1 VGLTTLRYGHADLFG
16 LPCEVA
22 LEVATNLIRRGWTGF
37 PTRCDHCLRHKIRPV
52 LILTREAVRP
62 VRSQVT
68 VAPITS
74 TVRGL
79 TTEVPVGAANG
90 LDRESVVNCDNIVT
104 IQVADLIRPVGF
116 LAEAQELELSDAIA
130 VAFDLAWRD

>member
-1 VGLTTLRYGHADLFG
+1 MRSIYLARLD
-16 LPCEVA
+16 
-22 LEVATNLIRRGWTGF
+22 
-37 PTRCDHCLRHKIRPV
+37 KIRPV

-79 TTEVPVGAANG
+79 TTEVPVGPANG
-90 LDRESVVNCDNIVT
+90 LDREVSGQLRQHRDDPG
-104 IQVADLIRPVGF
+104 ADLIRPVGF

>member
-1 VGLTTLRYGHADLFG
+1 MRPIYLARLD
-16 LPCEVA
+16 
-22 LEVATNLIRRGWTGF
+22 
-37 PTRCDHCLRHKIRPV
+37 KIRPV
-52 LILTREAVRP
+52 VILTREAVRP

-79 TTEVPVGAANG
+79 ATEVPVGPANG
-90 LDRESVVNCDNIVT
+90 LDQKSVVSCDNIVT
-104 IQVADLIRPVGF
+104 IQVADLIRQVGF
-116 LAEAQELELSDAIA
+116 LAEQQELELSDAIG